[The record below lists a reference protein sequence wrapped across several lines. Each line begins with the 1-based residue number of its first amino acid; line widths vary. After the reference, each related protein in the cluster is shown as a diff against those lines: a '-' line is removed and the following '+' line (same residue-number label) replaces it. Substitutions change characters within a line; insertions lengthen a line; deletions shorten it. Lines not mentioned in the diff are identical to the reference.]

1 MYMYLRGGSDLS
13 IMEAV
18 LVQTPF
24 FSQISKDTDTYFKA
38 KNTRDG
44 KKKNDKDE
52 TGNVL
57 LNVICSYPSIT

>member
-1 MYMYLRGGSDLS
+1 VDPDLS
-13 IMEAV
+13 KMGLV
-18 LVQTPF
+18 LFQKPF
-24 FSQISKDTDTYFKA
+24 FLEISKDTDTYFKA